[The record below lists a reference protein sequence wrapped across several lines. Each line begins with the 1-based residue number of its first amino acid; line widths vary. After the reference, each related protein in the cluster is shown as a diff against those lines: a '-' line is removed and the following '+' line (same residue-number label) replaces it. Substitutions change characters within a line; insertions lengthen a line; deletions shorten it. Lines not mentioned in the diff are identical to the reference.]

1 MNNSLTISAE
11 KQPVPVGAELVRKAT
26 KAELQASLSLL
37 FRAFASQQRDD
48 PAQLAAVYVMV
59 LGEFSAW
66 SIKEGIRQLI
76 SGEVDGIDMTWL
88 PSTAVV
94 AHTIRTIAAKSPEAK
109 ERQWRHRLEAWRTGQ
124 EWNPHWAQDPESPS
138 FPHLCP
144 PHLVLFF
151 EEATRQRKQARAA

>member
-1 MNNSLTISAE
+1 MNNSPAIPAG
-11 KQPVPVGAELVRKAT
+11 KQPVPVGAELVRKPT
-26 KAELQASLSLL
+26 KAELGASLSLL

-66 SIKEGIRQLI
+66 SIQEGIRQLI
-76 SGEVDGIDMTWL
+76 SGEVEGVDRTWL

-94 AHTIRTIAAKSPEAK
+94 AHTVRTVAENSPEAK
-109 ERQWRHRLEAWRTGQ
+109 ERQWRRRLDAWRAGR

-144 PHLVLFF
+144 PHLIADF
-151 EEATRQRKQARAA
+151 EEATRQRNAGKAA